1 MATAAGAFGQTD
13 IIKLQ
18 ALVMK
23 YGAIAAGISNNY
35 VKPVIKAFQDG
46 AIDEAVAKGEEQLV
60 QLDQGAQA
68 IGQLLPEATAVI
80 KLVDEAVDYAVPLFE
95 DNVGNINQ
103 LIDLLSK
110 ASAMLDNLLPKLK
123 NTIAII
129 QDQLLPALTRARS
142 SRKPLKICPPIK
154 NFLDGLRSTEA
165 EIVAALHTVAGFLPE
180 PYKTTINNF
189 ADNISEFYGDAESGL
204 GYCVKWAPTIAVAL
218 TLAIDNID
226 TIQKALT
233 TASKDLTTL
242 SGYLDTASD
251 YGRGIQGARPAI
263 IKALD
268 NNNCPKTQPAGISK
282 CGVMQQLNY
291 LLSLMNQATNAVN
304 TQMVPGL
311 NGVVAYLP
319 AVNKF
324 VGLADTYV
332 PIFGEKIESMIPK
345 VFGSAEG
352 ALEKGDAALAKF
364 TSAADKAQ
372 ITVASYTAQLE
383 IMNAR
388 AQSGQGLPAGPAQVP
403 TPISVPTNTKSC
415 GRERPNRS
423 NNDHAWTGCFPD
435 RAQCRSRNGDVQPE
449 QALITH

>member
-1 MATAAGAFGQTD
+1 
-13 IIKLQ
+13 
-18 ALVMK
+18 
-23 YGAIAAGISNNY
+23 
-35 VKPVIKAFQDG
+35 
-46 AIDEAVAKGEEQLV
+46 
-60 QLDQGAQA
+60 
-68 IGQLLPEATAVI
+68 
-80 KLVDEAVDYAVPLFE
+80 
-95 DNVGNINQ
+95 
-103 LIDLLSK
+103 
-110 ASAMLDNLLPKLK
+110 
-123 NTIAII
+123 
-129 QDQLLPALTRARS
+129 
-142 SRKPLKICPPIK
+142 
-154 NFLDGLRSTEA
+154 
-165 EIVAALHTVAGFLPE
+165 
-180 PYKTTINNF
+180 
-189 ADNISEFYGDAESGL
+189 
-204 GYCVKWAPTIAVAL
+204 VKWAPTIAVAL

-251 YGRGIQGARPAI
+251 YGQEFKALEPAI

-268 NNNCPKTQPAGISK
+268 NNNCPKTPAGISK

-388 AQSGQGLPAGPAQVP
+388 AQSGQGLPAGPAQGAN
-403 TPISVPTNTKSC
+403 TNL
-415 GRERPNRS
+415 GAYQYQIAGAN
-423 NNDHAWTGCFPD
+423 
-435 RAQCRSRNGDVQPE
+435 AQADQTMIMLGLAAFLIVLSAAVGTVMYSRNKR
-449 QALITH
+449 